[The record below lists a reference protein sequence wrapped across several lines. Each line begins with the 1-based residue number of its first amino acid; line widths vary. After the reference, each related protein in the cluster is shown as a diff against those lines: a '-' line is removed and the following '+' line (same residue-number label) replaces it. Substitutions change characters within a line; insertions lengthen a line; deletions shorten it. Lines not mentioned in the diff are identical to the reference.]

1 VGVGGPASH
10 RRRWPERAGFSP
22 VARWLTEQGEDR
34 LIPESFIQELLYR
47 VDLVDLIDEH
57 VPLKKAGANYVAC
70 CPFHNEKSPSFTV
83 SPSKQF
89 YHCFGC
95 GAHGNAIGFLIEYS
109 GLGFVDAVRELA
121 GRAAME
127 VPDARGTA
135 SGRGPQSQVLAEL
148 MARAAKF
155 YYKQLKGSE
164 RAIRYLK
171 DRGVSGEIAR
181 RFGIGYAA
189 EGGQNLARV
198 FEDHANVELQLAGLV
213 IKDERGRLYDRFRD
227 RVMFP
232 ICSQKG
238 EVIAFGGR
246 VLGQGEPK
254 YLNSPETPL
263 FEKGREVF
271 GLPQARVAIR
281 QAGTVIVVEGYLDVV
296 ALAQHGVENSVAT
309 LGTAT
314 TVTQVQK
321 LLRQADRI
329 VFCFDGD
336 AAGRKAA
343 WRALEGSLEV
353 LAEPKSIAF
362 VFLPEGEDPD
372 SLVRQRGADA
382 FRALTTQATPLSEFF
397 LRELAG
403 HCDLASAEGRV
414 RLIAEAKPLLGR
426 LQSSMLRLQLVKRLA
441 ELSGFSQAEV
451 EHLCDLRPAVQ
462 SAPGRARRQA
472 PSLLRPLLRLLLQ
485 KPRLASELPVELLPD
500 SSAEANAVRMLCET
514 IRSTPGGDLP
524 YSALLE
530 RLQGGECE
538 EVLRAAAAELM
549 HQPFAEYEVDAE
561 FAGAVSKLR
570 EGNHRRTFQLLQEK
584 VHRLGVGGLSSEEK
598 QRYLQ
603 AIGVRGNA
611 DGDG

>member
-1 VGVGGPASH
+1 M
-10 RRRWPERAGFSP
+10 
-22 VARWLTEQGEDR
+22 
-34 LIPESFIQELLYR
+34 IPESFIHELLYR

-70 CPFHNEKSPSFTV
+70 CPFHNERSPSFTV

-95 GAHGNAIGFLIEYS
+95 GAHGNSIGFLIEYS
-109 GLGFVDAVRELA
+109 GLGFVEAVRELA

-127 VPDARGTA
+127 VPDGRAAGSR
-135 SGRGPQSQVLAEL
+135 RGPQASVLTEL
-148 MARAAKF
+148 MQGVAKF
-155 YYKQLKGSE
+155 YYDQLKGCE
-164 RAIRYLK
+164 RAIGYLK

-181 RFGIGYAA
+181 RFAIGYAA
-189 EGGQNLARV
+189 EGGQTLLRAFADRA
-198 FEDHANVELQLAGLV
+198 DADLQLAGLV
-213 IKDERGRLYDRFRD
+213 IRDERGRLYDRFRD

-232 ICSQKG
+232 ICNQKG

-296 ALAQHGVENSVAT
+296 ALAQHGVENAVAT

-321 LLRQADRI
+321 LLRQADRV

-343 WRALEGSLEV
+343 WRALESSLEV
-353 LAEPKSIAF
+353 LSEAKSVAF

-382 FRALTTQATPLSEFF
+382 FRALTAQATPLSEFF

-414 RLIAEAKPLLGR
+414 RLIAEAKPLLAR
-426 LQSSMLRLQLVKRLA
+426 LRSGMLRLQLVKRLA
-441 ELSGFSQAEV
+441 ELSAFSQAEV
-451 EHLCDLRPAVQ
+451 EHLCDLRPAVP

-472 PSLLRPLLRLLLQ
+472 PSLLRSLLRLLLHR
-485 KPRLASELPVELLPD
+485 PGLAPGLPLDLLPD
-500 SSAEANAVRMLCET
+500 SSAEANAVRMLCESV
-514 IRSTPGGDLP
+514 RSTPGGDLR

-530 RLQGGECE
+530 RLQGSDCAD
-538 EVLRAAAAELM
+538 VLRAAAAELM
-549 HQPFAEYEVDAE
+549 HQPFAEDEVEAE
-561 FAGAVSKLR
+561 FAGAIGKLR
-570 EGNHRRTFQLLQEK
+570 EGNQRRAFQLLQEK
-584 VHRLGVGGLSSEEK
+584 VQEVGVGGLSSEEK

-603 AIGVRGNA
+603 SIAGRGNA
-611 DGDG
+611 DG